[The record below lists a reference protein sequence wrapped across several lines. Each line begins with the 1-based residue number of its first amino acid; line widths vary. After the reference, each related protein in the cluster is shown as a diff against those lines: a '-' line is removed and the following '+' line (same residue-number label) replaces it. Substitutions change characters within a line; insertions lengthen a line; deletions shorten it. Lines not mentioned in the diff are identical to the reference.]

1 MDKKRNIT
9 QTERDAQQLQAY
21 RDRER
26 RRILQEQLK
35 KMRPAK

>member
-1 MDKKRNIT
+1 MGEKRNIT
-9 QTERDAQQLQAY
+9 QAERDAQQLQAY

-26 RRILQEQLK
+26 RKILAEQLK